1 MDVIITCQGGDYTSE
16 VFPKLKA
23 EGWKGYWID
32 AASTLRM
39 DDEAIIVLDPVNL
52 NVIKDGLVNGTKTF
66 VGGNCTVSLMLMGR
80 FTVPKQFGGMDDGDD
95 LSSSFRCWRA
105 KHA

>member
-1 MDVIITCQGGDYTSE
+1 
-16 VFPKLKA
+16 A

-52 NVIKDGLVNGTKTF
+52 NVIKDGLVNGIKTF
-66 VGGNCTVSLMLMGR
+66 VGGNCTVSLMLMGMGSL
-80 FTVPKQFGGMDDGDD
+80 FQHNLVEWMTAMTYQ
-95 LSSSFRCWRA
+95 A
-105 KHA
+105 A